1 MGTEDTGVMTDSAAE
16 SAVDV
21 RNGVAVVDRTAID
34 ENEATVIHAVV
45 ASVASVGGGN
55 PLELPPLYDVI
66 DPDALASLCSGRR
79 SDGSDSSVRVSF
91 EYADHL
97 VTVSGCA
104 TATAT
109 PLE

>member
-1 MGTEDTGVMTDSAAE
+1 MTDSAGGG
-16 SAVDV
+16 AVDV
-21 RNGVAVVDRTAID
+21 RNGVAVVDPVAID

-45 ASVASVGGGN
+45 ASVASVSGRN
-55 PLELPPLYDVI
+55 ALELPPLYDVI
-66 DPDALASLCSGRR
+66 DPEALTSLCSDRW

-97 VTVSGCA
+97 VTVSGCR